1 MEGLNSIMKKVTC
14 EGKFRGFELA
24 EEISLIF
31 FSLRTTQSYWEKDV
45 SQIFGVL
52 KRFLGALN
60 LCRALG

>member
-1 MEGLNSIMKKVTC
+1 MKVSSEVSNWRKT
-14 EGKFRGFELA
+14 FH
-24 EEISLIF
+24 SIF

-60 LCRALG
+60 LCRALGSTLSKENCMGLT